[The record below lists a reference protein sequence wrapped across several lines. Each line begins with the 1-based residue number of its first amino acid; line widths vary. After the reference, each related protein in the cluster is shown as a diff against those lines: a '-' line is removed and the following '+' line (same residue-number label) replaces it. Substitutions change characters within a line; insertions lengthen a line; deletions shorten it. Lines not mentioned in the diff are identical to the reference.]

1 MGPSGQLWSTKR
13 AKRCMCIDATHRY
26 SPEHADDHRR
36 EDPIHGV
43 QRSSRN
49 PEPYGGGSQTR
60 GCGEVGFEARNVSY
74 KVHNL
79 LECTNGARSQAHPS
93 HAQTPQLVGNVDVLS
108 VRGRALGL
116 LHGDLNLER
125 PPSKPPGDGRDVP
138 HGRLPPGQGGDHDE
152 PARTALAL
160 VTRPLFTFTC
170 SRLLSPGSGFAAP
183 CRGAQ

>member
-1 MGPSGQLWSTKR
+1 MRFSPKFITRS
-13 AKRCMCIDATHRY
+13 KRCMCIDATHRY

-74 KVHNL
+74 KVHTL
-79 LECTNGARSQAHPS
+79 LDCTNAARSQAHPS

-125 PPSKPPGDGRDVP
+125 PPSHRSLQVTVETHPMGDCPPDK
-138 HGRLPPGQGGDHDE
+138 
-152 PARTALAL
+152 AAIT
-160 VTRPLFTFTC
+160 TSPLEQPWP
-170 SRLLSPGSGFAAP
+170 S
-183 CRGAQ
+183 